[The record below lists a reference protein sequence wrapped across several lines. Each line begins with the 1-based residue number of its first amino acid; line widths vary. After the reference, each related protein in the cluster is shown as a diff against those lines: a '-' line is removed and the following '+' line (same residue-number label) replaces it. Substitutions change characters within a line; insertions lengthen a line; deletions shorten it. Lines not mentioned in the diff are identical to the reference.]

1 MKIDYF
7 KSRSDIKYKVFF
19 DIAESLSRLSKDTR
33 GIGAVIVSRQGNIIG
48 TGYNGAPFG
57 FDDDKIPK
65 TKEKQICSCNIKI
78 SPKDMEAGSTLINT
92 LNSNI
97 WTLEE
102 LVTSNTITCKIES
115 SLSKYEWTRHAEVNA
130 IRDALRSN
138 NAHLLPDSILFC
150 TRFPCVDCALSI
162 AEASISEVHVPYDL
176 TIKNEDNSI
185 NFYCIGEGSSSG
197 MSTLRLNESL
207 TILKHKFVKV
217 HFNNY
222 TLS

>member
-7 KSRSDIKYKVFF
+7 KNRSDIKYKAFF
-19 DIAESLSRLSKDTR
+19 DIAQSLSKLSKDTR

-65 TKEKQICSCNIKI
+65 TKEKQICNCSIKV
-78 SPKDMEAGSTLINT
+78 SPKNLDAGNTLVNT
-92 LNSNI
+92 LNGNI
-97 WTLEE
+97 YSLEE
-102 LVTSNTITCKIES
+102 LMTSNQITFKIGAL
-115 SLSKYEWTRHAEVNA
+115 LSKYEWTRHAEVNA

-176 TIKNEDNSI
+176 SFDVDSNGI
-185 NFYCIGEGSSSG
+185 NFYCIGEGSTSG

-207 TILKHKFVKV
+207 TILKHKSVKV

-222 TLS
+222 ILS